1 MHAVYYDWLHFLFP
15 TKHEDK
21 TFGCHGEQTTQAMA
35 SRAALFALSV
45 LSLNLEKSNPAKCV
59 ANVDC
64 VPGKQSQ

>member
-35 SRAALFALSV
+35 SRAALFELPV
-45 LSLNLEKSNPAKCV
+45 LSLNLEKSNPTK
-59 ANVDC
+59 
-64 VPGKQSQ
+64 